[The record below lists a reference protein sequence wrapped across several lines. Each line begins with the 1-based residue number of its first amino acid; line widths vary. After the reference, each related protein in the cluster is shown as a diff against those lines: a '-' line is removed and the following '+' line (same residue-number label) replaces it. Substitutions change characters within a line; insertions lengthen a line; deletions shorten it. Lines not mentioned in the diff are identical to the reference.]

1 MTRQEIIGEIE
12 ACKLLLNDS
21 DYSILKTLEGM
32 IACTSATGIITYL
45 KEITDELR
53 TLKDKRQAWRDRIN
67 DLEAQ
72 LAALPE
78 ETTDS
83 ASTEA
88 SPDDRRGV
96 RCLME

>member
-21 DYSILKTLEGM
+21 DYSIIKTLEGM

-67 DLEAQ
+67 DLEAP

-78 ETTDS
+78 ETADS

-88 SPDDRRGV
+88 
-96 RCLME
+96 

>member
-78 ETTDS
+78 EKADS

-88 SPDDRRGV
+88 
-96 RCLME
+96 

>member
-21 DYSILKTLEGM
+21 DYSIIKTLEGM

-72 LAALPE
+72 LAALSE

-88 SPDDRRGV
+88 
-96 RCLME
+96 

>member
-21 DYSILKTLEGM
+21 DYSIIKTLEGM

-67 DLEAQ
+67 ELEAK

-78 ETTDS
+78 ETADS

-88 SPDDRRGV
+88 
-96 RCLME
+96 

>member
-21 DYSILKTLEGM
+21 DYSILKTLEGLL
-32 IACTSATGIITYL
+32 ACTSATGIITYL

-67 DLEAQ
+67 NLEAQ
-72 LAALPE
+72 LTALPE
-78 ETTDS
+78 EAADS

-88 SPDDRRGV
+88 
-96 RCLME
+96 

>member
-1 MTRQEIIGEIE
+1 MTRLEIIGEIE

-78 ETTDS
+78 EKADN

-88 SPDDRRGV
+88 
-96 RCLME
+96 

>member
-21 DYSILKTLEGM
+21 DYSILKTLEGLL
-32 IACTSATGIITYL
+32 ACTSATGIITYF
-45 KEITDELR
+45 KDITEELR
-53 TLKDKRQAWRDRIN
+53 TLKDKRQEWRDRIN

-78 ETTDS
+78 EKTDS
-83 ASTEA
+83 ASTE
-88 SPDDRRGV
+88 V
-96 RCLME
+96 

>member
-12 ACKLLLNDS
+12 ACKPLLNDS
-21 DYSILKTLEGM
+21 DYSIIKTLEGM

-88 SPDDRRGV
+88 
-96 RCLME
+96 

>member
-78 ETTDS
+78 ETADS

-88 SPDDRRGV
+88 
-96 RCLME
+96 

>member
-45 KEITDELR
+45 KDITEELR

-88 SPDDRRGV
+88 
-96 RCLME
+96 

>member
-21 DYSILKTLEGM
+21 DYSIIKTLEGL

-88 SPDDRRGV
+88 
-96 RCLME
+96 

>member
-88 SPDDRRGV
+88 
-96 RCLME
+96 

>member
-21 DYSILKTLEGM
+21 DYSIIKTLEGL

-78 ETTDS
+78 ETADS

-88 SPDDRRGV
+88 
-96 RCLME
+96 

>member
-21 DYSILKTLEGM
+21 DYSIIKTLEGM

-78 ETTDS
+78 ETADS

-88 SPDDRRGV
+88 
-96 RCLME
+96 

>member
-32 IACTSATGIITYL
+32 IACTSATGILTYL

-78 ETTDS
+78 EKTDS

-88 SPDDRRGV
+88 
-96 RCLME
+96 

>member
-21 DYSILKTLEGM
+21 DYSIIKTLEGM

-88 SPDDRRGV
+88 
-96 RCLME
+96 

>member
-21 DYSILKTLEGM
+21 DYSIIKTLEGM

-45 KEITDELR
+45 KEITEELR

-88 SPDDRRGV
+88 
-96 RCLME
+96 

>member
-21 DYSILKTLEGM
+21 DYSIIKTLEGM

-78 ETTDS
+78 EKADN

-88 SPDDRRGV
+88 
-96 RCLME
+96 